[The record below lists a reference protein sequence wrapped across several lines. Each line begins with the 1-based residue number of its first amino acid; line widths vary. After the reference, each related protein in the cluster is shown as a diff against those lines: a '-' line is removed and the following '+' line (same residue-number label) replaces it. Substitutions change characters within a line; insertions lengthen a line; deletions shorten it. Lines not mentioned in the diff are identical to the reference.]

1 MKQNGYCKD
10 LYKSA
15 PKSAKMQGMKISY
28 REVKRRQLEDF
39 RTYPKE
45 NLYNIY
51 RHFSTPFTYLSLRLG
66 ITPNQITIIYFFSC
80 ILGGI
85 FLAFGTYPCMLLGV
99 LFFLIFKVLDDSDGE
114 VARIQKSHS
123 IEGVYLDRIGHYI
136 YSLSFGIGLGVG
148 MERLYGNILYALIGF
163 LFTFVIIIEHS
174 VIDLLKSTLRQKVI
188 EESFGKKLRTERV
201 HRIDMTRMVNEGR
214 SFSELSIF
222 SKIFSIYPIQGLFYS
237 EHIYT
242 LAITFLILG
251 EYLLNLLG
259 FPFVVNSFVFGFVL
273 PLYISI
279 IVVSKSVW
287 LIGFVYRLNRTRY
300 ITKF

>member
-1 MKQNGYCKD
+1 MK
-10 LYKSA
+10 
-15 PKSAKMQGMKISY
+15 GMKISY

-39 RTYPKE
+39 RTYPTE
-45 NLYNIY
+45 NLYNVY

-85 FLAFGTYPCMLLGV
+85 FLAFGTYPYMLLGV
-99 LFFLIFKVLDDSDGE
+99 LFFLIFKILDDSDGE

-123 IEGVYLDRIGHYI
+123 IEGLYLDRVGHYI
-136 YSLSFGIGLGVG
+136 YSLSLGIGLGIG
-148 MERLYGNILYALIGF
+148 MGRLYGNIVYILIGS
-163 LFTFVIIIEHS
+163 LFTFVIIVEHS

-188 EESFGKKLRTERV
+188 EESFGKKLRAERV

-214 SFSELSIF
+214 SFSELGIF

-242 LAITFLILG
+242 LIITVVILG
-251 EYLLNLLG
+251 EYSLNFLG
-259 FPFVVNSFVFGFVL
+259 FPFVFNSFMFGFVL
-273 PLYISI
+273 PSYLSI
-279 IVVSKSVW
+279 IAISKSAW
-287 LIGFVYRLNRTRY
+287 LIGFIHRLNRTRY

>member
-1 MKQNGYCKD
+1 
-10 LYKSA
+10 
-15 PKSAKMQGMKISY
+15 MQGMKISY

-39 RTYPKE
+39 RTYPTG

-51 RHFSTPFTYLSLRLG
+51 RHFSTPFTYLFLRLG

-85 FLAFGTYPCMLLGV
+85 FLAFGTYPYMLLGA

-136 YSLSFGIGLGVG
+136 YSLSLGIGLGVG

-163 LFTFVIIIEHS
+163 LFTFAIIVEHS

-188 EESFGKKLRTERV
+188 EESFNKKLKRGRV
-201 HRIDMTRMVNEGR
+201 HRIDMTRMVNESR
-214 SFSELSIF
+214 SFSELNIL
-222 SKIFSIYPIQGLFYS
+222 SKIFSVYPLQGLLYS

-242 LAITFLILG
+242 IIIIFIILG
-251 EYLLNLLG
+251 EYLLALFG
-259 FPFVVNSFVFGFVL
+259 FPLVFHSLRFGYIL
-273 PLYISI
+273 PLYLSI
-279 IVVSKSVW
+279 IAISKSAW
-287 LIGFVYRLNRTRY
+287 LIGFIYRLNRTRY